1 MLLLV
6 PTTAITNFSGTP
18 TSGSNFARN
27 VTSGSYSG
35 HSGAGGFSGGG
46 ATGYGAN
53 KPQYNGQDDLLGDD
67 YFDSKEASEDR

>member
-1 MLLLV
+1 
-6 PTTAITNFSGTP
+6 
-18 TSGSNFARN
+18 

-67 YFDSKEASEDR
+67 YFDSKEAAEDR